1 MKIEELID
9 RYFEGQTSCEEE
21 RELRSFFTKENVP
34 EHLQVYRPLF
44 VCLEKEAEAF
54 RKGSM
59 EERSISEEDTLTES
73 MPEVS
78 APEESAPKALPRR
91 RRFIY
96 MMGGVAAGILLLIGI
111 AGTKQYLHV
120 TPENYVLID
129 GKQYTDANLIREQA
143 LAAFRDVQTTEDE
156 VLDLMFE

>member
-21 RELRSFFTKENVP
+21 RELRRFFTRESVP

-44 VCLEKEAEAF
+44 TCLEQEVQAF
-54 RKGSM
+54 R
-59 EERSISEEDTLTES
+59 EEKST
-73 MPEVS
+73 S
-78 APEESAPKALPRR
+78 AAKIPSRR

-96 MMGGVAAGILLLIGI
+96 MMSGIAAGVLLLIGI

-120 TPENYVLID
+120 TPENYVIID
-129 GKQYTDANLIREQA
+129 GKQYTDDNLVREQA
-143 LAAFRDVQTTEDE
+143 LAAFRDMRTTEDE